1 MLENIE
7 KYSVILASAS
17 PRRKELFQRLGI
29 PFKVRTLLGIDE
41 SFPKDLPLDE
51 VAEYI
56 AGKKAAGYK
65 LSMQSNELIVTADTI
80 VRLDDEML
88 GKPHSTSE
96 AKEMLRKLSG
106 RSHFVYTGVVITSIE
121 KQVSFTATSR
131 VEFAELSDDEI
142 NYYVDNYLPLDKA
155 GSYGIQ
161 DWIGMVA
168 VANIEGSYFN
178 VVGMPMQRLFTALK
192 NF

>member
-1 MLENIE
+1 MLENID

-41 SFPKDLPLDE
+41 SYPQDLPLE
-51 VAEYI
+51 QVAEYI
-56 AGKKAAGYK
+56 AHKKAAGYK
-65 LSMQSNELIVTADTI
+65 LSMQSGELIVTADTI
-80 VRLDDEML
+80 VRIGDEML
-88 GKPHSTSE
+88 GKPRTVEE
-96 AKEMLRKLSG
+96 AKDMLRKLSG
-106 RSHFVYTGVVITSIE
+106 RSHYVYTGVVITSIE
-121 KQVSFTATSR
+121 KQVSFTAESR
-131 VEFAELSDDEI
+131 VEFAQLTDNEI

-155 GSYGIQ
+155 GAYGIQ

-192 NF
+192 TF